1 MYRAYEYCVYYNKLM
16 HKYVTKSIFAYGCF
30 GILVLHVV
38 SIDFDVDV
46 LSRHLPGFT
55 YFVVQNG
62 CFRF

>member
-1 MYRAYEYCVYYNKLM
+1 M

-38 SIDFDVDV
+38 STDFDVDV
-46 LSRHLPGFT
+46 LSRQLPGFT

-62 CFRF
+62 CIRFW